1 LTVEARD
8 RLLGY
13 AWPGNV
19 RELENTMQR
28 LAILC
33 DKTVTAADL
42 PFTARAPS
50 RPVTMEEIEKQA
62 ILEALERNGGN
73 RTRAAA
79 QLGISLRT
87 LQYRLKEYGMA
98 AEG

>member
-1 LTVEARD
+1 
-8 RLLGY
+8 
-13 AWPGNV
+13 
-19 RELENTMQR
+19 MQ
-28 LAILC
+28 
-33 DKTVTAADL
+33 
-42 PFTARAPS
+42 
-50 RPVTMEEIEKQA
+50 EIEKQA

-87 LQYRLKEYGMA
+87 LQYRLKEYGMS